1 MLLGL
6 ALASIGLAALDSYSQ
21 HLRPTRALLLQIV
34 SPLYF
39 IAEAPY
45 ALGNRL
51 NESLTSRENLLAQ
64 LQRQRQQLLTLSH
77 TAQRYQTLKADN
89 DRMRA
94 LLGSKEKL
102 PGSVL
107 IAEIVSVRSTPSA
120 HQVIIDKGAADGLEV
135 GQAVLDAEGLFG
147 QLVEVGRSTSRVL
160 LLIDKD
166 HAVPV
171 QVTRNGARSIAGGTG
186 SRDSLVLENV
196 PVSMD
201 IRVGDLL
208 ETSGLGGRFPVG
220 YPVGEVI
227 SVVLDATSVFAE
239 VDVRPLART
248 NQSRFLLVVFTAE
261 QARAARPV
269 GES

>member
-1 MLLGL
+1 M
-6 ALASIGLAALDSYSQ
+6 GLAALDSYSQ

-45 ALGNRL
+45 AVGNSL
-51 NESLTSRENLLAQ
+51 SESLTSRENLLAQ
-64 LQRQRQQLLTLSH
+64 IQRQRQQLLTLSH

-120 HQVIIDKGAADGLEV
+120 HQVIIDKGSVDGLQV

-171 QVTRNGARSIAGGTG
+171 QVTRNGARKISLAAPVPETIWYWRMFQYLWT
-186 SRDSLVLENV
+186 LVL
-196 PVSMD
+196 
-201 IRVGDLL
+201 
-208 ETSGLGGRFPVG
+208 
-220 YPVGEVI
+220 
-227 SVVLDATSVFAE
+227 ATFW
-239 VDVRPLART
+239 R
-248 NQSRFLLVVFTAE
+248 LLVWEGDFRLVIPWG
-261 QARAARPV
+261 R
-269 GES
+269 

>member
-1 MLLGL
+1 M
-6 ALASIGLAALDSYSQ
+6 AVLDAYTQ
-21 HLRPTRALLLQIV
+21 YLKPVRAQLLQVV

-39 IAEAPY
+39 VAEAPY
-45 ALGNRL
+45 ILGTSLRSSVSSRAKLLVRL
-51 NESLTSRENLLAQ
+51 EQQRE
-64 LQRQRQQLLTLSH
+64 QLLMLSH
-77 TAQRYQTLKADN
+77 KAQRFGSLQADN

-120 HQVIIDKGAADGLEV
+120 HHVIIDKGSEDGLQV
-135 GQAVLDAEGLFG
+135 GQAVLDAAGLFG
-147 QLVEVGRSTSRVL
+147 QLIEVSGSTSRVL

-171 QVTRNGARSIAGGTG
+171 QITRNGARSIAGGTG

-201 IRVGDLL
+201 ILVGDLL

-220 YPVGEVI
+220 YPVAEVT
-227 SVVLDATSVFAE
+227 SVALDETSVFAE
-239 VDVRPLART
+239 VKVRPLAQT

-261 QARAARPV
+261 QARAARLE
-269 GES
+269 GGS

>member
-1 MLLGL
+1 MRKLL
-6 ALASIGLAALDSYSQ
+6 I
-21 HLRPTRALLLQIV
+21 
-34 SPLYF
+34 
-39 IAEAPY
+39 
-45 ALGNRL
+45 RL
-51 NESLTSRENLLAQ
+51 VIFSSESLTNGENLLAQ
-64 LQRQRQQLLTLSH
+64 IQRQRQQLLTLSH

-120 HQVIIDKGAADGLEV
+120 HRVIIDKGSVDGLQV

-171 QVTRNGARSIAGGTG
+171 QVTRNGARAVSLAAPVPETIWCWRMFQYLWT
-186 SRDSLVLENV
+186 LVL
-196 PVSMD
+196 
-201 IRVGDLL
+201 
-208 ETSGLGGRFPVG
+208 
-220 YPVGEVI
+220 
-227 SVVLDATSVFAE
+227 ATFW
-239 VDVRPLART
+239 R
-248 NQSRFLLVVFTAE
+248 LLVWEGDFRLVIPWG
-261 QARAARPV
+261 R
-269 GES
+269 